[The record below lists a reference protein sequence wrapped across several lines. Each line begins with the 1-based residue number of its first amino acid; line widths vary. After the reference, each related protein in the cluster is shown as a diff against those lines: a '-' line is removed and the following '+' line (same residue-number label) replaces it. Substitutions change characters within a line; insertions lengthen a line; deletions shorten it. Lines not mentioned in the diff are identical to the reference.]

1 MADVRTLAADA
12 LLAVEEEA
20 VYAKEAIERVRE
32 EVSDPRD
39 RALLTEIVYGVT
51 RRRGTLDAV
60 LATASKVALPRLDP
74 AVRVAL
80 RTGLYQLLFLE
91 RIPAHAAVNAAVGFA
106 KERTNP
112 RFAGFVNGTLR
123 GIQRGVLG
131 PAVDAED
138 PRRDVPRPGS
148 TPLRFRRAVFPDPV
162 ADPAGNAAARFS
174 HPAWLVTRWLARYPA
189 PLVRSILEVG
199 ISRPPLSLRAP
210 PGRREALLAELAV
223 LGVGA
228 RVGAGRDEVL
238 VGDGDPAAL
247 APVREGLAFVQDG
260 TAQRVAPLLDPQ
272 AGDRLL
278 DLCAA
283 PGGKTLHLL
292 DLLGERGEV
301 VACDASAEK
310 VASLT
315 ETLSPRAARA
325 DGPRVRVVA
334 VPETGA
340 LPFAPSSFHGVLVDA
355 PCSNTGVLRRRPEV
369 RDRLRAKDVASLAA
383 AQRALLERVLPL
395 VRPGGRL
402 VYSTCSIEPE
412 ENAGVIDALRAAHPS
427 LEPVDGFEALPT
439 PDADGGFAAALRV
452 PG

>member
-12 LLAVEEEA
+12 LLTVESGSS
-20 VYAKEAIERVRE
+20 YAKEAIERVRE
-32 EVSDPRD
+32 EVRDPRD

-123 GIQRGVLG
+123 GLQRGVLG

-148 TPLRFRRAVFPDPV
+148 TPLRFRRAVFPDP
-162 ADPAGNAAARFS
+162 ATDPVGNAAARFS
-174 HPAWLVTRWLARYPA
+174 HPAWLVARWLGRHPA
-189 PLVRSILEVG
+189 PLVRTILEVG

-210 PGRREALLAELAV
+210 PGRRESLTAELTLA
-223 LGVGA
+223 GVRA
-228 RVGAGRDEVL
+228 RPGAGPDEVL
-238 VGDGDPAAL
+238 IDDGDPAAL
-247 APVREGLAFVQDG
+247 APVREGRAFVQDG
-260 TAQRVAPLLDPQ
+260 TAQRVAPLLDPH

-301 VACDASAEK
+301 VACDVSAEK
-310 VASLT
+310 VAALAATLASRASL
-315 ETLSPRAARA
+315 EGGPRA
-325 DGPRVRVVA
+325 RVVE
-334 VPETGA
+334 VPETGP

-412 ENAGVIDALRAAHPS
+412 ENVDVVDALRAAHPS
-427 LEPVDGFEALPT
+427 LERLVGFEALPT
-439 PDADGGFAAALRV
+439 VDQDGGFAAVFRL